1 MKKVTL
7 LGDSIRMIGYGL
19 KVPELL
25 GEEYDVFQPDD
36 NCRFA
41 KYTLR
46 GLFDWK
52 EQYHLLSPCALII
65 IFALWQ
71 STESFNISNPAKA

>member
-1 MKKVTL
+1 MIRVTL

-19 KVPELL
+19 KVPVLL
-25 GEEYDVFQPDD
+25 RDDFEVFQPKD

-46 GLFDWK
+46 GLFDW
-52 EQYHLLSPCALII
+52 
-65 IFALWQ
+65 
-71 STESFNISNPAKA
+71 